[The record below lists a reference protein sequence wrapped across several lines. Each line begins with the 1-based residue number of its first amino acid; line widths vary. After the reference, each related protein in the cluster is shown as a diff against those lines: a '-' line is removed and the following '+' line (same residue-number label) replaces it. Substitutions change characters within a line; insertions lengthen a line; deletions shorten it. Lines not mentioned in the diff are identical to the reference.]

1 MKYLLHYYT
10 FSYFPM
16 ISITNMN
23 NFHNE
28 KKIQFFFFREIAF
41 NDVNKHNW
49 PGNLFLSI
57 LNLSHLCQMPIHR
70 QGSKPSQKAQGS

>member
-41 NDVNKHNW
+41 NDV
-49 PGNLFLSI
+49 
-57 LNLSHLCQMPIHR
+57 HLISTTGLGICSYRSLI
-70 QGSKPSQKAQGS
+70 